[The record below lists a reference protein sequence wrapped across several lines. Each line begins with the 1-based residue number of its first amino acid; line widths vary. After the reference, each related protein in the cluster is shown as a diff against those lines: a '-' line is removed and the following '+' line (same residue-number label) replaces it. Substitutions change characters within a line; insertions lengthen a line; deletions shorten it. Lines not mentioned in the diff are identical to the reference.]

1 MSSSTVENIRR
12 ALESFATEFE
22 KAQTAEHVCALVAK
36 YYGAATYKYLAI
48 FLRYIGEGCK
58 PDEALAA
65 TRSRLYE
72 SRIAGNGRG
81 DFFSL

>member
-1 MSSSTVENIRR
+1 MSSSTVENIQR

-36 YYGAATYKYLAI
+36 YYQTATYKYLGI
-48 FLRYIGEGCK
+48 FLRYIGEGCAT
-58 PDEALAA
+58 DEALIA
-65 TRSRLYE
+65 TIGRLRE
-72 SRIAGNGRG
+72 SRIAGNGRS